1 MDKQLAQAL
10 KEIEALN
17 QELEK
22 TEKRHQTLSLDSDQ
36 AQEILNELEEKLRT
50 TLASRRQLMI
60 AQLQAELEDG
70 QHVWFVVPLTILRS
84 MGHR

>member
-1 MDKQLAQAL
+1 M
-10 KEIEALN
+10 N

-60 AQLQAELEDG
+60 AQLQAELKDG
-70 QHVWFVVPLTILRS
+70 QPVWSVVPWIILRS
-84 MGHR
+84 MGHS